1 MPAVSFSQDVMGRT
15 YFQCLLSPSKI
26 QEIEESLAEEQ
37 NEKVHGVSK
46 HFNW

>member
-1 MPAVSFSQDVMGRT
+1 MPTVSFSQHVMGRA
-15 YFQCLLSPSKI
+15 YFQCLLSASKI

-37 NEKVHGVSK
+37 NEKVYGVSK